1 MSYYTS
7 LTGLKNAQSE
17 LDVLSHNIANSSTV
31 GFKKSTA
38 SFADIMA
45 SSTQTDPNLSIGIG
59 SRLESVK
66 QQFSQGSMSSTGNS
80 LDLAI
85 NGDGFFVISNA
96 ATGDIGYTRAGA
108 LSLNSAGYVQNDQGD
123 RLQVFATDPQT
134 GALTGA
140 ANTLTDCKI
149 DMTNTNVTLPDGTNP
164 TYTGM
169 TVSNSGKIVASY
181 SDGSTLNFGI
191 VGLATFNNNNG
202 LKQQGD
208 STWTS
213 TGISGTA
220 TLSQPNTSAAGKIL
234 SGTLEQSNVDLASE
248 MVSLIDAQR
257 YFQAN
262 SKAIDTFTQVSQ
274 NIMNLRSS

>member
-38 SFADIMA
+38 SFADIMSA
-45 SSTQTDPNLSIGIG
+45 STETDPTLAIGIG
-59 SRLESVK
+59 SRLSSVK
-66 QQFSQGSMSSTGNS
+66 QQFSQGSMNLTGNS

-85 NGDGFFVISNA
+85 NGDGFFVVSNP
-96 ATGDIGYTRAGA
+96 TTSQVGYTRAGS
-108 LSLNSAGYVQNDQGD
+108 LSLDSSGYVQNDNGD
-123 RLQVFATDPQT
+123 RLQVYATDPQT
-134 GALTGA
+134 GAVTATSLS
-140 ANTLTDCKI
+140 DCQI
-149 DMTNTNVTLPDGTNP
+149 PMTNPDTAASDGTHP
-164 TYTGM
+164 AYTGV
-169 TVSNSGKIVASY
+169 TVSDSGKIVASY
-181 SDGSTLNFGI
+181 ADGSTRSVGV
-191 VGLATFNNNNG
+191 VGLATFTNNNG

-208 STWTS
+208 ATWTA
-213 TGISGTA
+213 TGLSGSA
-220 TLSQPNTSAAGKIL
+220 NIMQPNTASSGKIL